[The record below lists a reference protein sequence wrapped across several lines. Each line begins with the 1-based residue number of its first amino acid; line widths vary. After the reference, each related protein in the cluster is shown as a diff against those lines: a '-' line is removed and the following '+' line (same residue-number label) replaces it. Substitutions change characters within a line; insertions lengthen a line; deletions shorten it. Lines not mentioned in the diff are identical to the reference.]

1 MWNESPG
8 HCIPPS
14 VIRSVPRQSITEGH
28 LTSMMGGK
36 PFASFCKED
45 HVPVSRKPWSSL
57 QKWPG
62 VQHGEGKKETP
73 ASDRSSTHASYPS
86 PCGYFKAELHPV
98 TGVHQTRDLSHV
110 RNTGCL
116 PQQSLGDERG
126 LVHHCWK
133 FQFAPARRKRSVCLR
148 KPGVN
153 TAMSPVRS
161 MWLWANYPVPLNSCK
176 KAPRESLLFGD
187 HVSPRS
193 HHF

>member
-1 MWNESPG
+1 MKAPATAFPHQSSIVFPD
-8 HCIPPS
+8 
-14 VIRSVPRQSITEGH
+14 SITEGH
-28 LTSMMGGK
+28 LTSMIWRT

-45 HVPVSRKPWSSL
+45 HVPMSRKPGLLCRNGQVFSM
-57 QKWPG
+57 
-62 VQHGEGKKETP
+62 ERGKKETP
-73 ASDRSSTHASYPS
+73 ASDRSSTHASYPA

-98 TGVHQTRDLSHV
+98 TGGHQTRDLSHV

-133 FQFAPARRKRSVCLR
+133 FQFVPTRRKKSVCLR

-153 TAMSPVRS
+153 TAKSPVRS
-161 MWLWANYPVPLNSCK
+161 VWLWANYPVPLNSCK

>member
-1 MWNESPG
+1 MENAICIILQRGPRPNEQKTG
-8 HCIPPS
+8 
-14 VIRSVPRQSITEGH
+14 
-28 LTSMMGGK
+28 
-36 PFASFCKED
+36 
-45 HVPVSRKPWSSL
+45 SSL

-73 ASDRSSTHASYPS
+73 ASDRSSTHASYPA

-98 TGVHQTRDLSHV
+98 TGGHQTRDLSHV

-116 PQQSLGDERG
+116 PQQSLGDESG

-133 FQFAPARRKRSVCLR
+133 FQFVPTRRKKSVCLR

-153 TAMSPVRS
+153 TAKSPVRS
-161 MWLWANYPVPLNSCK
+161 VWLWANYPVPLNSCK